1 MPNYVKKAL
10 ACLHPPPSR
19 NPQNP
24 PHPYN
29 DTIYGH
35 KRQLAIPTITNEKLT
50 PAKLKHFQ
58 KFSGFSIII
67 LEPLKTPYKQPSV
80 PAPPP
85 FQLSHGKISSFE

>member
-1 MPNYVKKAL
+1 MPNNVNKAL
-10 ACLHPPPSR
+10 ASLHHPPPIK
-19 NPQNP
+19 PQHS

-29 DTIYGH
+29 APTYVQ
-35 KRQLAIPTITNEKLT
+35 KCQFSIPTISNKKLT
-50 PAKLKHFQ
+50 PAKLKHCQ